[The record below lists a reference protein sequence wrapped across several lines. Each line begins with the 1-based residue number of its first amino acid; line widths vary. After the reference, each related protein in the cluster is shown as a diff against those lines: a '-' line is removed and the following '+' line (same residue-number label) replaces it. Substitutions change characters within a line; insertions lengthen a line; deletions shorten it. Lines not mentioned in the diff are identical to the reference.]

1 MGFIKVNEQE
11 DAFFSKCLT
20 DRMSPLPANLWLL
33 NNHLLFRL
41 NNYAFFNTYQ
51 ELGELLSEL

>member
-11 DAFFSKCLT
+11 DAFFSKRLT
-20 DRMSPLPANLWLL
+20 DRKPPLPANLWLL
-33 NNHLLFRL
+33 NNRLLFRL